1 MPLIRLANR
10 FSSVIGLRHVTVVTY
25 RRAGD
30 DDSMERAGCFLAC
43 RLVDP
48 FNSFSRRSRKPKVLF
63 LNEFKSL
70 LYFGGELSS
79 LKRTRNWRTWWRQRV
94 KRRAERLFRALWPS
108 TTPSR
113 ISRSTPS
120 ESSDGRHE
128 ALRPLLSAYH
138 QVVRF
143 KKKIDRIT
151 RALSSA
157 CGCWIPVIW
166 REWQ

>member
-63 LNEFKSL
+63 FNEFKSL
-70 LYFGGELSS
+70 LFFWRGIKLIETHEKLTYVVTSKSKATGRAAIPCS
-79 LKRTRNWRTWWRQRV
+79 LAVNDAQ
-94 KRRAERLFRALWPS
+94 PN
-108 TTPSR
+108 
-113 ISRSTPS
+113 
-120 ESSDGRHE
+120 
-128 ALRPLLSAYH
+128 
-138 QVVRF
+138 
-143 KKKIDRIT
+143 IT
-151 RALSSA
+151 LDA
-157 CGCWIPVIW
+157 
-166 REWQ
+166 Q